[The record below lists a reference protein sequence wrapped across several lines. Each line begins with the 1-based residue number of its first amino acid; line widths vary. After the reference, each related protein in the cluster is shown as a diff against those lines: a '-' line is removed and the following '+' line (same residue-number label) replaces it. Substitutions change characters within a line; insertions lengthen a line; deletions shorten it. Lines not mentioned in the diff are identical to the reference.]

1 MITNNLLGY
10 IDVKCVTHIGGYI
23 KDGNLCLPFNFSK
36 KPNIYEDEK
45 KTLYALLLNV
55 INK

>member
-10 IDVKCVTHIGGYI
+10 IDIKCVIHIAEYI
-23 KDGNLCLPFNFSK
+23 NDGNLCLPFNFSK
-36 KPNIYEDEK
+36 KPNIYEDVK
-45 KTLYALLLNV
+45 KRLYALLLNV

>member
-10 IDVKCVTHIGGYI
+10 IDIKCVTHIGGYI
-23 KDGNLCLPFNFSK
+23 KDGNLCLLFNFSK
-36 KPNIYEDEK
+36 KPNIYGDVK
-45 KTLYALLLNV
+45 KRLYALLLNV